1 MTTKTRSKVE
11 QLPTKFHQLFNAL
24 AEGQQFIARMAFA
37 ALSEAEKTRAER
49 LIDFKKKAYDRAVEL
64 GPTVWKNW
72 DLVKDKF
79 FWRPAEPSQ
88 SVLAALVYPKARTW
102 AVDRKLIQIAPR
114 YSLLVSF
121 RAETLPAAE
130 LDRVLKHELLHMGY
144 SGHGA
149 DFRKVCR
156 EIGCIV
162 GSDAVTGGEAG
173 TWFEQ
178 RQPNGRYKKASPTFE
193 TESLA
198 MEWFRHPQ
206 QIVARLAQLEE
217 WLAVNPG
224 KARRDGAKAL
234 MWRVVHT

>member
-1 MTTKTRSKVE
+1 MTTKKRSKVE
-11 QLPTKFHQLFNAL
+11 QLPTKFHQLFDAL
-24 AEGQQFIARMAFA
+24 AAGQQFIARMAFA
-37 ALSEAEKTRAER
+37 ALSEAEKSRAER
-49 LIDFKKKAYDRAVEL
+49 LIDFKKKAYDRAAVL
-64 GPTVWKNW
+64 GPEVWQNW
-72 DLVKDKF
+72 DFVKDQF
-79 FWRPAEPSQ
+79 FWSPVEPSQ
-88 SVLAALVYPKARTW
+88 DVLAALAYPKARTW
-102 AVDRKLIQIAPR
+102 AVGRRLMQIAPR
-114 YSLLVSF
+114 YKLLVSF

-156 EIGCIV
+156 EVGCIV

-198 MEWFRHPQ
+198 MAWYRHPVQ
-206 QIVARLAQLEE
+206 TAARQAQLQT
-217 WLAVNPG
+217 WLGANPG
-224 KARRDGAKAL
+224 KTQRDGVKAL